1 MENDSRYFEAIKD
14 MVFADEESE
23 RIESYI
29 KANKLSDD
37 EAQQILTKA
46 RAQRCAYIR
55 KKGVKKLSFG
65 LLGFAICA
73 VFAIFS
79 MKQEDPTTRK
89 LMQIAVY
96 GGVAGTS
103 LFIATGLMDIIGA
116 AKRTG
121 GIPNKD

>member
-1 MENDSRYFEAIKD
+1 MGNESRYFEAIKD
-14 MVFADEESE
+14 MIFADEEAE

-37 EAQQILTKA
+37 ESQQILTKA

-55 KKGVKKLSFG
+55 KKGLKKLSFG

-79 MKQEDPTTRK
+79 MKQENPTRK

-103 LFIATGLMDIIGA
+103 LFIATGLMDVLGA